1 LKCANGGGARAIFHW
16 RQLKYEFIA
25 GAETIR
31 IPNEPDQTNYFVI
44 YGKSFL
50 VRSKSGH
57 IKTTS
62 SIRVLTAHHIEV
74 YDEGG
79 DAAA

>member
-1 LKCANGGGARAIFHW
+1 M
-16 RQLKYEFIA
+16 A
-25 GAETIR
+25 GMETIR
-31 IPNEPDQTNYFVI
+31 IPNEPDRTNYFVI

-62 SIRVLTAHHIEV
+62 SVRILTAHQI

-79 DAAA
+79 ESWSGMNLKLLGFALLLLPCTF